1 MRGDPEQPD
10 EPRVRPNETTVPL
23 LPCVAPEE
31 TLGLYQALG
40 FEVVWRQTKPYLY
53 LAFRW
58 SGFELHYGNPP
69 EGLDPALEK
78 SGGALV
84 MVDSVAPYHAAL
96 TAAMRAAYGKVLVK
110 GRPRLTR
117 YRPGATRF
125 TLFDPS
131 GNSIVFIQR
140 DEPEELEYGGSKRL
154 TGIAKALD
162 NARIFREFKNDD
174 RAAVRTLVSALR
186 RHGDQ
191 AAPVERAL
199 ALATLV
205 ELAVILDEPDR
216 GREWTDQLRAIGLTE
231 ADRRRVA
238 AELGHADQLADWLDG
253 AAETRTVT
261 SGRRR

>member
-1 MRGDPEQPD
+1 MRDDGPD
-10 EPRVRPNETTVPL
+10 GVPDSDAERIRPNETTVPL

-31 TLGLYQALG
+31 TLALYQALG
-40 FEVVWRQTKPYLY
+40 FQVTWRQLKPYLY

-58 SGFELHYGNPP
+58 SGFELHYGNAPK
-69 EGLDPALEK
+69 GLDPELEQ

-84 MVDSVAPYHAAL
+84 MVDAVAPYHAAL
-96 TAAMRAAYGKVLVK
+96 TAAMRAAYGKVLAR

-125 TLFDPS
+125 TLVDPS
-131 GNSIVFIQR
+131 GNNIIFIQR
-140 DEPEELEYGGSKRL
+140 DEPAELEYGGSKQLR
-154 TGIAKALD
+154 GIPKALD
-162 NARIFREFKNDD
+162 NARIFREFKQDD

-205 ELAVILDEPDR
+205 ELSIALAEPDQT
-216 GREWTDQLRAIGLTE
+216 REWTDQLRAIELSE

-238 AELGHADQLADWLDG
+238 DELRHADQLAHWLDDSAG
-253 AAETRTVT
+253 
-261 SGRRR
+261 